1 MGPVESE
8 AITMTIGNAPIRS
21 RPLVGLLYSAAA
33 PVVIEAAGSLVE
45 SLDIIPERLFYDLGH
60 DSRPRFHRVDG
71 ALTELRRLASS
82 RHTSGHGIGLSLPSD
97 MPLDEALLDVIG
109 DLARTLDFAWY
120 SEHLSSFATMRGAVP
135 NAQAGLGLP
144 VPYDEDV
151 LVMLAGKVEQVQHRL
166 GLRLLLENPAVFT
179 PVPACD
185 YREPEFLNELARRTG
200 CGVLLD
206 LHNLYANERNLHED
220 CDDYLERL
228 DFENVVEVHIAGGT
242 ELFGVYTDS
251 HAALTPARVWD
262 LAAEYLPLMASL
274 QSIIVEFHESAVD
287 RIGVS
292 SIVGELERMH
302 EIVDDV
308 AIEAA
313 A

>member
-1 MGPVESE
+1 
-8 AITMTIGNAPIRS
+8 MTTGNLPTRPRP
-21 RPLVGLLYSAAA
+21 RPLVGLLYSSAA
-33 PVVIEAAGSLVE
+33 PVVIDAAGALVE
-45 SLDIIPERLFYDLGH
+45 SLDIIPERLFYDLGPQH
-60 DSRPRFHRVDG
+60 ATDRFHRVDG
-71 ALTELRRLASS
+71 ALAELQRHAAG

-97 MPLDEALLDVIG
+97 MPLDEDLLDVVD
-109 DLARTLDFAWY
+109 DLASRIGFAWY

-151 LVMLAGKVEQVQHRL
+151 LTMLAAKVERVQDRL
-166 GLRLLLENPAVFT
+166 GMRLLLENPAVFT
-179 PVPACD
+179 PVPGCD

-206 LHNLYANERNLHED
+206 LHNLYVNERNNHEN
-220 CDDYLERL
+220 CDDYLNLL
-228 DFENVVEVHIAGGT
+228 DLGNVVEVHIAGGT

-251 HAALTPARVWD
+251 HAALTPARVWE
-262 LAAEYLPLMASL
+262 LATDYLPTMTSL
-274 QSIIVEFHESAVD
+274 QSVIVEFHESSVD

-292 SIVGELERMH
+292 SIVDELGRMH
-302 EIVDDV
+302 EVV
-308 AIEAA
+308 GGVPALSPAVGAA